1 MARAIPLA
9 VLALAALIPVAAAET
24 ITVDLDGQ
32 DIDITYEATDVEVLG
47 AYFSGPSIFFEV
59 EPSGSQ
65 GSLVVTLERSVIDT
79 FKIAG
84 EDSPYIVLLG
94 VIEIDTFEESDTTAT
109 SRTLRIPLE
118 FDTAEIEILGEIV
131 GGSAEPAASTPEEP
145 VDDVPVDD
153 AMMADVPEDTTAELP
168 DDVAPAP
175 PAPPEDATSDVSEE
189 PAMEAGQME
198 DGAMMEQVEDAMM
211 MEDDAMMQMEDGM
224 MEQTEGEMMEPDAM
238 DDTMMR
244 DSSPVCGQGTVLAAD
259 GMTCVLSSM
268 SSSQP
273 VSYRELVFGAG
284 AGFVISI
291 ILVIIMVG
299 IGRAARP

>member
-9 VLALAALIPVAAAET
+9 VLALAALIPAAAAET

-32 DIDITYEATDVEVLG
+32 DVDITYEATDAEVLD
-47 AYFSGPSIFFEV
+47 AYFSGPSILFV
-59 EPSGSQ
+59 VAPSGSQ

-79 FKIAG
+79 FKVAG
-84 EDSPYIVLLG
+84 EDSPYIVLL
-94 VIEIDTFEESDTTAT
+94 EAFAIDTFEESNTTPT

-118 FDTAEIEILGEIV
+118 FDTEEIEIVGDIV
-131 GGSAEPAASTPEEP
+131 GRSAAPAVSVTEEP

-175 PAPPEDATSDVSEE
+175 PEDATSDVSEE
-189 PAMEAGQME
+189 PAMETGQME
-198 DGAMMEQVEDAMM
+198 DGAMMEQTEDAMM
-211 MEDDAMMQMEDGM
+211 MEDDAMMQTEDGM
-224 MEQTEGEMMEPDAM
+224 MEQMEGEMMEPDAM

-259 GMTCVLSSM
+259 GTTCVLSAM
-268 SSSQP
+268 PSSQP
-273 VSYRELVFGAG
+273 VSYRDLVFGAG